1 MGETTHFTVLEVKS
15 CMNVT
20 ATQETTSTPN
30 ASATFTGGNNCSE
43 AFGLAET
50 FTTTS
55 STDVLFA
62 DPLDPRK

>member
-1 MGETTHFTVLEVKS
+1 
-15 CMNVT
+15 MNVT
-20 ATQETTSTPN
+20 ATQETTSTQN
-30 ASATFTGGNNCSE
+30 ASDTSGDGNNCSE